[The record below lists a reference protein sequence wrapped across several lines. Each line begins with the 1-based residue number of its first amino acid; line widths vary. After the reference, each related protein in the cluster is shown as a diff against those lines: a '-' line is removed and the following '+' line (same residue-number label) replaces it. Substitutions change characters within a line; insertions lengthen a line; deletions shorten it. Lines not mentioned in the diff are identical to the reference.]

1 MKHAYSIVLALAA
14 ALLLAAPAF
23 AVNSL
28 RISQIYGAGGNAG
41 ATYNADFVE
50 LYNAGGSAASLTG
63 FSVQYAA
70 AAGTTWSVVNLSGS
84 IAAGGYY
91 LIRMSAIGANGA
103 ALPGP
108 DLAAGT
114 VSMAAAAGKLA
125 LCNSTTAL
133 TGSCPTGGAILDFA
147 GYGTTANCF
156 EGAGPTPA
164 PSTTQ
169 SAARISSFSNFNI
182 DTDQNATDF
191 VATSVCPRWSGT
203 TGGDPC
209 GPTPTLRSAWGTLKS
224 LYR

>member
-1 MKHAYSIVLALAA
+1 MKHAYSAVLAFAA
-14 ALLLAAPAF
+14 AMVLAAPAF
-23 AVNSL
+23 AANDL

-50 LYNAGGSAASLTG
+50 LYNAGVGSASLAG
-63 FSVQYAA
+63 SSVQYASA
-70 AAGTTWSVVNLSGS
+70 TGSTWAVVNLSGS

-91 LIRMSAIGANGA
+91 LIRMSTVGGTGA

-114 VSMAAAAGKLA
+114 VAMAAAAGKVA
-125 LCNSTTAL
+125 LCSNTTAL
-133 TGSCPTGGAILDFA
+133 TGTCPTGGAIVDFA

-156 EGAGPTPA
+156 EGSGPTPA
-164 PSTTQ
+164 PGTTQ
-169 SAARISSFSNFNI
+169 SAARISSFSNLNI

-203 TGGDPC
+203 TGDPC
-209 GPTPTLRSAWGTLKS
+209 GPTPVRSSAWGTLKS

>member
-1 MKHAYSIVLALAA
+1 MKHVNSCLLALVAAVVLATP
-14 ALLLAAPAF
+14 AL
-23 AVNSL
+23 AVNNL
-28 RISQIYGAGGNAG
+28 RISQIYGAGGNSG

-70 AAGTTWSVVNLSGS
+70 AAGTTWSVASLSGS
-84 IAAGGYY
+84 IAAGGYF

-108 DLAAGT
+108 DLAPGT
-114 VSMAAAAGKLA
+114 IAMGANAGKVA
-125 LCNSTTAL
+125 LCSNTTAL
-133 TGSCPTGGAILDFA
+133 TGACPTGGAIVDFA
-147 GYGTTANCF
+147 GFGTTANCF

-164 PSTTQ
+164 PNTTQ
-169 SAARISSFSNFNI
+169 SAARISSFSNLNI
-182 DTDQNATDF
+182 DTDQNAADF

-203 TGGDPC
+203 VGGDPC
-209 GPTPTLRSAWGTLKS
+209 GPTAARRSAWGTLKS